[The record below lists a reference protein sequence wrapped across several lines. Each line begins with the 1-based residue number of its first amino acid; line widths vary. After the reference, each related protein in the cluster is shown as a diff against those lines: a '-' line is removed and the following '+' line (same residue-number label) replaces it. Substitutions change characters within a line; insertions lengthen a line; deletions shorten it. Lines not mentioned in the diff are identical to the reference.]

1 MAADATPRYDEEY
14 FRDTY
19 GVDGMRRFS
28 MHWWSVRLYAG
39 ISERWLRR
47 VGGRRMLDVGCGH
60 GFILSFLDER
70 YETFGIDMS
79 EYAVSQC
86 ERFTPASQCMVADLE
101 RPLPPQLER
110 GTFDLINARYVFE
123 HLNDPPAAMLRVVE
137 LLRPGGVLFFSVPN
151 TESIGA
157 RWKGERW
164 YAHQDPTH
172 CSLLP
177 PERWLEMTRAA
188 GLTVERETSDGY
200 WDLPY
205 LRWLPKWMQ
214 WPLFIG
220 PSAVACLTASAI
232 LPARFG
238 ENIMVIARKPNEAER
253 ST

>member
-1 MAADATPRYDEEY
+1 MAATDPTYSETY
-14 FRDTY
+14 FQDTY
-19 GVDGMRRFS
+19 GNTSLGRFS
-28 MHWWSVRLYAG
+28 RHWWSVRLYAG
-39 ISERWLRR
+39 IAARLLRR
-47 VGGRRMLDVGCGH
+47 MGGRRVLDVGCGF
-60 GFILSFLDER
+60 GFILSMLEDRFD
-70 YETFGIDMS
+70 TFGIDIS
-79 EYAVSQC
+79 SHAVRQC
-86 ERFTPASQCMVADLE
+86 RRIAPKSHCAVADITREVSSDLASSS
-101 RPLPPQLER
+101 
-110 GTFDLINARYVFE
+110 FDCVISCYVFE
-123 HLNDPPAAMLRVVE
+123 HLADPPAAMVRVVE

-177 PERWLEMTRAA
+177 PERWLDMTRAA

-238 ENIMVIARKPNEAER
+238 ENIMVIARKPDQREQSA
-253 ST
+253 